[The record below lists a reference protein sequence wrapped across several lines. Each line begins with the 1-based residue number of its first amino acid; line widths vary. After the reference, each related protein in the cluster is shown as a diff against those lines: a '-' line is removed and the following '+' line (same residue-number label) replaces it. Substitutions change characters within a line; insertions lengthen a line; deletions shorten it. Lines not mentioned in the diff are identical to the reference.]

1 MGPSIYWRSI
11 LPYFV
16 NHIENEIFLHLT
28 NLFLKVYFERRL
40 SRPKEHQRASKD
52 LAWQTRRDN
61 GTCQATKL
69 LKSLDENEKQQRSI
83 RKQCFYT
90 DKKTVHSLYLI
101 SIIRI

>member
-1 MGPSIYWRSI
+1 M
-11 LPYFV
+11 

-83 RKQCFYT
+83 RK
-90 DKKTVHSLYLI
+90 KKSSKEEMEVASMV
-101 SIIRI
+101 